1 MYTYSKNYIFL
12 SAWFSEFIS
21 LLNVSLPVSGG
32 FTLTFAF
39 HEIDDIF
46 AKWIS
51 ETRLQCN
58 SIDNRGGMKTFHRG
72 IWDTSYGISSHQ
84 GTSVKLLAYGKLLA
98 YNKSFLLKLWA

>member
-21 LLNVSLPVSGG
+21 LLNVSSPVSGG

-46 AKWIS
+46 AK
-51 ETRLQCN
+51 
-58 SIDNRGGMKTFHRG
+58 
-72 IWDTSYGISSHQ
+72 
-84 GTSVKLLAYGKLLA
+84 
-98 YNKSFLLKLWA
+98 